1 MAGWKSL
8 LLAAAV
14 SAVAVFLLIRWRG
27 SESEDRS
34 ATAAGPMSVD
44 GGTSDRT
51 EISMAELLEL
61 AADAHSH
68 VVASVDDYTAR
79 FVKQETDRRGKLGA
93 KTEMA
98 MKVQTAHRGGEVG
111 TPMRVYLKF
120 LSPDDVAGRE
130 VIWSADRYD
139 GKLVVHEAGILGNVP
154 IPPLDPEGMIAMRG
168 QRYPI
173 YEIGLTK
180 LLEKLIVRGEPDR
193 DDPSIRVTIDYD
205 QRLDDR
211 PVWLIRIRR
220 HSPALG
226 ENNFSLAEILFD
238 PERKL
243 VLRYRSFAWPEN
255 DTTDTPP
262 LIESYTYHEVMTN
275 VGLTD
280 RDFDRENPE
289 YGFP

>member
-14 SAVAVFLLIRWRG
+14 SAVAVFLLIRWLG
-27 SESEDRS
+27 ADSEDRS
-34 ATAAGPMSVD
+34 VTASVPMRVD
-44 GGTSDRT
+44 EVAPDRT

-61 AADAHSH
+61 AKDAHAH
-68 VVASVDDYTAR
+68 VVATLDDYTAR
-79 FVKQETDRRGKLGA
+79 FVKQETDRRGNLGA
-93 KTEMA
+93 TTEMA
-98 MKVQTAHRGGEVG
+98 MKVQTTHRGGEFG

-120 LSPDDVAGRE
+120 LAPDEVAGRE
-130 VIWSADRYD
+130 VIWCADRYN
-139 GKLVVHEAGILGNVP
+139 GKLIVREAGILGSVP
-154 IPPLDPEGMIAMRG
+154 IPPLDPDGMIAMRG

-173 YEIGLTK
+173 GEIGLTK

-193 DDPSIRVTIDYD
+193 DDPSIRVTIDQD
-205 QRLDDR
+205 QMLDDR

-220 HSPALG
+220 QSPAEG

-243 VLRYRSFAWPEN
+243 VLRYRSFGWPEDEN
-255 DTTDTPP
+255 SKRLP
-262 LIESYTYHEVMTN
+262 LIESYTYHDVVTN
-275 VGLTD
+275 VGLNE

-289 YGFP
+289 YDFP

>member
-8 LLAAAV
+8 LLAAAI
-14 SAVAVFLLIRWRG
+14 SAVAVFLLIRRLG

-34 ATAAGPMSVD
+34 ATAATPMRVD
-44 GGTSDRT
+44 EVASDQT

-61 AADAHSH
+61 AKDAHAH
-68 VVASVDDYTAR
+68 VVATLDDYTAR
-79 FVKQETDRRGKLGA
+79 FVKQETDLRGNLGA
-93 KTEMA
+93 STEMA
-98 MKVQTAHRGGEVG
+98 MKVQTTHRRGGLD

-120 LSPDDVAGRE
+120 LSPDEVAGRE
-130 VIWSADRYD
+130 VIWCADRYD
-139 GKLVVHEAGILGNVP
+139 GKLIVRETGILGSVP

-173 YEIGLTK
+173 REIGLTK

-193 DDPSIRVTIDYD
+193 DDPSIRVTIDQD
-205 QRLDDR
+205 QMLDDR
-211 PVWLIRIRR
+211 RVWLIRIRR
-220 HSPALG
+220 QSPAEG

-243 VLRYRSFAWPEN
+243 VLRYRSFGWPEDEN
-255 DTTDTPP
+255 AERPP
-262 LIESYTYHEVMTN
+262 LIESYTYHDVETN

-280 RDFDRENPE
+280 LDFDRANPE
-289 YGFP
+289 YDFP